1 MKKAI
6 ELIPGELQNVKLD
19 DAVLAR
25 AVGMTEPTNR
35 KVREAADRRMAFEDE
50 PGAYLAFQSRNAGT

>member
-1 MKKAI
+1 
-6 ELIPGELQNVKLD
+6 VKLD